1 MIENLWVFSEEDTL
15 VEVLGD
21 GLPFYDAVF
30 TETLNGT
37 DKLEFSIPGDHPGA
51 ANVVRGHIVVFRL
64 PEGTY
69 RAFRIKTHR
78 NGFDDSGA
86 RYRYFYCEDLAVD
99 ELNAAPIIDRRPN
112 NPLDALIGALE
123 NSFWRV
129 GQVDSGFPEAST
141 NFYHETA
148 MSCLQKMAETWG
160 GEFRFRIE
168 HDGRRITGRYVDFLR
183 QRGTDNGI
191 RVTVGKNMRTLEGE
205 EDITALATALYG
217 YGRGEEKEDTGGFGR
232 RISFADVEWKV
243 ENGDPVDKPLGQ
255 EWVGDPE
262 ALAVWGLRGGTVHRF
277 DFVVFEDIEDPEEL
291 LRLTWEEL
299 QKRKAPQVNY
309 KVGMVDLE
317 YTEGRGHEAV
327 RLGDWVTVIDDDFQP
342 ALQFKAR
349 VIERK
354 IPLRNPEQTELTI
367 GQVVPTLTDIVNR
380 ADRNAR
386 DAVKIGDSISLLD
399 STINTL
405 TDELRRTPGV
415 VYISPTD
422 GILVADHLKDQNPT
436 SAIQLKGG
444 MLAIADE
451 WDPVANDF
459 KWRAF
464 GTGSGFTAD
473 LITAGTLNASL
484 VQIRSTTSDDEGGK
498 ILSLYDGRVTSYFD
512 GQKMI
517 EVGGHQI
524 RIWPYSH
531 DTGGAVPHL
540 GGEIFSVV
548 QDDRTFLA
556 IGGRDIVG
564 IGLIDPAETQ
574 VDPLL
579 WLDRVAGYNAL
590 AGPRSENTSD
600 LRFLFIDADRRYA
613 FENKGGPGIW
623 MSRGDLSGEQVAD
636 VEINIGDEDR
646 SSEVGAFRLFQSLPG
661 GGWRL
666 LAEVSNKDVY
676 FPLQNTEDGI
686 LWLDNE
692 ASIRRTGTHLQIRA
706 RPNNYI
712 TINKNTGAIGF
723 VMGGVQVFTFR
734 PDGTVNT
741 SSSTMNIQ
749 QEATASDEQPRERE
763 TSPRRVR
770 RLKEGAIYTAP
781 ELKRR
786 AKSGKETGRNDH
798 LGDSE

>member
-51 ANVVRGHIVVFRL
+51 ANVVRGHIVVFQL
-64 PEGTY
+64 PEGPY

-112 NPLDALIGALE
+112 NPLDALNAALE

-168 HDGRRITGRYVDFLR
+168 HDGRRITGRYVDFLQ
-183 QRGTDNGI
+183 QRGADNGV
-191 RVTVGKNMRTLEGE
+191 RVTVGKNMRALEGE

-299 QKRKAPQVNY
+299 QRRKAPQVNY

-386 DAVKIGDSISLLD
+386 GAVKIGDSISLLD

-415 VYISPTD
+415 ASFTPTD
-422 GILVADHLKDQNPT
+422 GILVTDKPKDQNPT

-444 MLAIADE
+444 ILAIADE

-484 VQIRSTTSDDEGGK
+484 VQIRSTTSDDEGEK

-531 DTGGAVPHL
+531 DTGGVVPHL

-564 IGLIDPAETQ
+564 IGLIDPAETH

-579 WLDRVAGYNAL
+579 RLNRVAGFTAL
-590 AGPRSENTSD
+590 AGPPSESTSD
-600 LRFLFIDADRRYA
+600 FKFLFIDADRRYA
-613 FENKGGPGIW
+613 LESKGGPLIW
-623 MSRGDLSGEQVAD
+623 MGRGDLNGEQVAD
-636 VEINIGDEDR
+636 VEIYIGDEDR
-646 SSEVGAFRLFQSLPG
+646 SSEVGLFRLFQCLPG
-661 GGWRL
+661 GGERL
-666 LAEVSNKDVY
+666 LAKVSNKDVY
-676 FPLQNTEDGI
+676 FPLQNTEDGV
-686 LWLDNE
+686 LWVDNE
-692 ASIRRTGTHLQIRA
+692 ASIRRTDTHLQIRA

-734 PDGTVNT
+734 PDGTIGT
-741 SSSTMNIQ
+741 PSSAMSIQ
-749 QEATASDEQPRERE
+749 QEATASDEQPREPE
-763 TSPRRVR
+763 TSPSRVR
-770 RLKEGAIYTAP
+770 RLGKAGAIYTAP

-786 AKSGKETGRNDH
+786 AKRWKRNR
-798 LGDSE
+798 SK